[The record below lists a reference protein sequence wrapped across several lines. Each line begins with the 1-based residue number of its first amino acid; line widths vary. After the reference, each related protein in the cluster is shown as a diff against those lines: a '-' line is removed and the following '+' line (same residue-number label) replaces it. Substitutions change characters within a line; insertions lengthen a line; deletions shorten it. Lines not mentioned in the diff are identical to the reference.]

1 MFVREETYNAN
12 VIENNEDGMDGE
24 NFDIWREKRECFG
37 DENDQ
42 LQAAPTKIGDDVSER
57 KNNKT
62 DDDTKH
68 SEEHRKWNKWCNEDV
83 CQW

>member
-1 MFVREETYNAN
+1 MFVIEETTNAN

-24 NFDIWREKRECFG
+24 KFNIRCEERESFG
-37 DENDQ
+37 DEDDQ

-62 DDDTKH
+62 DDDAKH
-68 SEEHRKWNKWCNEDV
+68 SKEHRKRNEWCNEDV